1 MGQLL
6 DSGVA
11 VLVGVEAGL
20 DQAQGEGRE
29 RQHLAAPGNRLRL
42 EAVERDDRVD
52 QSHLQDLG
60 GVVLATE
67 QPELLRLL
75 GADQVPQ
82 EGGAEAAVPGAD
94 PRPGLAEDGVVGGDR
109 EVAAEVKDV
118 AAANRVARH
127 HRHHRLRQS
136 PHLHLQVGD
145 MKAADGSALG
155 DVAGVAANLLVA
167 ARAERLRALAG
178 EDHDADLGIL
188 AGQLQRGGDLD
199 QRLRPEGVEGLG
211 PVDAD
216 LGDSLGKLVVDVV
229 VLASALPL
237 DWRVE
242 GLLGQGFL
250 VTFGHDGHDI
260 PPMKL
265 DDWLAQRSQSCP
277 ERTALVADGSEVTYA
292 ELEAEATWVARRLIA
307 HGVRRGS
314 TVAMTMHPQR
324 EQVVMVHALMKVGAV
339 LLPLGPR
346 LSAEERAAVVAA
358 EEPAVDLDDAGEL
371 TQTEADLPLLGEH
384 DMEDIASH
392 VMTSGSTGAPDPVGL
407 TYGNFLWSAVA
418 SAFNI
423 GVEPEDRWLC
433 CLPLSHISGLGIVMR
448 SVIYGTTAVIHDGF
462 DVDRVA
468 AALEREEITVVS
480 LVTTMLTRLLEAG
493 ADLSGPRAVLVG
505 GGPVPEDPLEEALG
519 RGATVVQTYGL
530 TETCSQVTTLAPAD
544 ARRKLGSAGRPLLT
558 THLRIQEGEIL
569 VQGPTVAP
577 GRADG
582 DGWLHT
588 GDLGRIDEE
597 GFLYVEDRIDDMI
610 VTGGENVVPAEVEK
624 VLLRHPEVADAA
636 VVGRDDPEWQQA
648 VTAIVVLEDGSEVSP
663 DELRRHCAESLAGFK
678 VPKRVEL
685 AAALPRT
692 PSGKLMR
699 RALR

>member
-1 MGQLL
+1 
-6 DSGVA
+6 
-11 VLVGVEAGL
+11 
-20 DQAQGEGRE
+20 
-29 RQHLAAPGNRLRL
+29 
-42 EAVERDDRVD
+42 
-52 QSHLQDLG
+52 
-60 GVVLATE
+60 
-67 QPELLRLL
+67 
-75 GADQVPQ
+75 
-82 EGGAEAAVPGAD
+82 
-94 PRPGLAEDGVVGGDR
+94 
-109 EVAAEVKDV
+109 
-118 AAANRVARH
+118 
-127 HRHHRLRQS
+127 
-136 PHLHLQVGD
+136 
-145 MKAADGSALG
+145 
-155 DVAGVAANLLVA
+155 
-167 ARAERLRALAG
+167 
-178 EDHDADLGIL
+178 
-188 AGQLQRGGDLD
+188 
-199 QRLRPEGVEGLG
+199 
-211 PVDAD
+211 
-216 LGDSLGKLVVDVV
+216 
-229 VLASALPL
+229 
-237 DWRVE
+237 
-242 GLLGQGFL
+242 
-250 VTFGHDGHDI
+250 
-260 PPMKL
+260 MKL

-277 ERTALVADGSEVTYA
+277 ERTALIADGSEVTYA

-314 TVAMTMHPQR
+314 TVAMTMHPRR
-324 EQVVMVHALMKVGAV
+324 EQVVMVHGLMKVGAV

-346 LSAEERAAVVAA
+346 LSAEERAALIAD

-384 DMEDIASH
+384 DMSDLACR
-392 VMTSGSTGAPDPVGL
+392 VMTSGSTGAPEPIGL
-407 TYGNFLWSAVA
+407 TYGNFLWNAVA

-423 GVEPEDRWLC
+423 GVDPEDRWLC
-433 CLPLSHISGLGIVMR
+433 CLPLSHIAGLSIVMR
-448 SVIYGTTAVIHDGF
+448 SVIYGTAAIVHDGF

-468 AALEREEITVVS
+468 ESLERGKITVVS
-480 LVTTMLTRLLEAG
+480 LVATMLSRLLDAG
-493 ADLSGPRAVLVG
+493 ADLSGPRALLIG
-505 GGPVPEDPLEEALG
+505 GGPVPEDALEEALG

-558 THLRIQEGEIL
+558 THLRIQDGEIL

-577 GRADG
+577 GRADA

-597 GFLYVEDRIDDMI
+597 GFLYVEDRMDDLI

-636 VVGRDDPEWQQA
+636 VVGREDPEWQQA

-663 DELRRHCAESLAGFK
+663 DELRRHCAESLAGYK

>member
-1 MGQLL
+1 MMGTI
-6 DSGVA
+6 S
-11 VLVGVEAGL
+11 
-20 DQAQGEGRE
+20 
-29 RQHLAAPGNRLRL
+29 
-42 EAVERDDRVD
+42 
-52 QSHLQDLG
+52 
-60 GVVLATE
+60 T
-67 QPELLRLL
+67 
-75 GADQVPQ
+75 
-82 EGGAEAAVPGAD
+82 
-94 PRPGLAEDGVVGGDR
+94 
-109 EVAAEVKDV
+109 
-118 AAANRVARH
+118 
-127 HRHHRLRQS
+127 
-136 PHLHLQVGD
+136 
-145 MKAADGSALG
+145 
-155 DVAGVAANLLVA
+155 
-167 ARAERLRALAG
+167 
-178 EDHDADLGIL
+178 
-188 AGQLQRGGDLD
+188 
-199 QRLRPEGVEGLG
+199 
-211 PVDAD
+211 
-216 LGDSLGKLVVDVV
+216 
-229 VLASALPL
+229 
-237 DWRVE
+237 
-242 GLLGQGFL
+242 
-250 VTFGHDGHDI
+250 
-260 PPMKL
+260 MKL

-314 TVAMTMHPQR
+314 TVAMTMHPRR

-346 LSAEERAAVVAA
+346 LSAEERATVIAA

-384 DMEDIASH
+384 DMDAVACH

-407 TYGNFLWSAVA
+407 TYGNFLWSAVG

-468 AALEREEITVVS
+468 EALERDEISVVS

-493 ADLSGPRAVLVG
+493 ADLSRPRAVLVG
-505 GGPVPEDPLEEALG
+505 GGPVPEDRLEEALG

-544 ARRKLGSAGRPLLT
+544 AQRKLGSAGRPLLT

-577 GRADG
+577 GRADA

-597 GFLYVEDRIDDMI
+597 GFLYVDDRIDDMI

-636 VVGRDDPEWQQA
+636 VVGREDPEWQQA
-648 VTAIVVLEDGSEVSP
+648 VTAIVVLTDGSQASP
-663 DELRRHCAESLAGFK
+663 DDLRRHCAESLAGFK